1 MSGLILLT
9 AGGTGGHVFPAEAL
23 AAELGRRGHALAF
36 VTDRRGASF
45 SGIDSYPIA
54 GGGLAG
60 KGLGQKARS
69 VAGLAKGYFQARSLI
84 KRLRP
89 AAVIGFGGYASVPAV
104 LAASQAGI
112 PTALHEQNA
121 VLGRANRLLA
131 GRVSKIATAY
141 AVVGKIKESWRHKVK
156 LTGMPVRPAIL
167 ALRDSSYPDAS
178 GKISILVTGGSQ
190 GARVFSDVVPDA
202 ILALPAEH
210 RAKIKLTQQC
220 RPEDLER
227 VRTLYARHGVDAD
240 LKSFFDDMPARLAA
254 AHLLICRCGASTM
267 GELAAIGRPAIL
279 VPYLHA
285 IDDHQTAN
293 ASAFA
298 AAGGGW
304 LMKQGDMTPNSL
316 AAQLS
321 TLLAAPDRLTQA
333 AKAAHDA
340 GVPDAAGQLADL
352 VEGLV

>member
-1 MSGLILLT
+1 MMFLLT

-23 AAELGRRGHALAF
+23 AAELGKRGHSLAF
-36 VTDRRGASF
+36 VTDSRGANF
-45 SGIDSYPIA
+45 SGIDSYPIS

-60 KGLGQKARS
+60 KSMSQRIRS
-69 VAGLAKGYFQARSLI
+69 VAGLAKGYFQARSLL
-84 KRLRP
+84 KRLKP

-104 LAASQAGI
+104 LAASHIGI
-112 PTALHEQNA
+112 PTAVHEQNA

-131 GRVSKIATAY
+131 GSVGKIATCY
-141 AVVGKIKESWRHKVK
+141 AKVGKIKATWQHKVK
-156 LTGMPVRPAIL
+156 MTGMPVRPAFL
-167 ALRDSSYPDAS
+167 ALRDAPYPDAS

-202 ILALPAEH
+202 ILAFKD
-210 RAKIKLTQQC
+210 KIKLTQQC

-227 VRTLYARHGVDAD
+227 VQAFYAEHGVEAEI
-240 LKSFFDDMPARLAA
+240 KSFFDDMPARLAS
-254 AHLLICRCGASTM
+254 AHLVICRCGASTI

-293 ASAFA
+293 AAAFA

-304 LMKQGDMTPNSL
+304 LMKQGDMTSTTL

-321 TLLAAPDRLTQA
+321 KLLAAPDHLRMA
-333 AKAAHDA
+333 AKAARDA
-340 GVPDAAGQLADL
+340 GVPNAAGQLADL
-352 VEGLV
+352 VEGLA